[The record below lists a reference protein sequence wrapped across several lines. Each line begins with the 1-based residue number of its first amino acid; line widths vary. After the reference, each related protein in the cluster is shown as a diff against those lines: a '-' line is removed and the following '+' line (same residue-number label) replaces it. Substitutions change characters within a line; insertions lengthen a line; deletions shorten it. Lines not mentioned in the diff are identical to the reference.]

1 MRIIEDIVRVEKGN
15 RNDLPKSFSVAKKSE
30 APVRSKKKTLV
41 SKKKAFQRVPKKNI
55 KSKTKRTKKTIKLE
69 DLVSKDGKLILWML
83 VILLAYIFFIG
94 IFLYDNKKD
103 VPASIENTITELEK
117 EDEIFRKEM
126 EELDKFYS
134 GELLEDTVERIEKMQ
149 D

>member
-1 MRIIEDIVRVEKGN
+1 MRIIEDIVRVEKGSKGN
-15 RNDLPKSFSVAKKSE
+15 LPKSFSVVKKTE
-30 APVRSKKKTLV
+30 APVRSNKKAPV
-41 SKKKAFQRVPKKNI
+41 SKKKAFQRVLKKNI
-55 KSKTKRTKKTIKLE
+55 KSKIKRTKKTIKLE
-69 DLVSKDGKLILWML
+69 DLVSRDGKLILWML
-83 VILLAYIFFIG
+83 VVLLAYIFFIG

-103 VPASIENTITELEK
+103 VPVSIENTIAELEK

>member
-1 MRIIEDIVRVEKGN
+1 MRIIEDIVRVEKGSKGN
-15 RNDLPKSFSVAKKSE
+15 LPKSFSVVKKTEVS
-30 APVRSKKKTLV
+30 VRSKKKALV
-41 SKKKAFQRVPKKNI
+41 SKKKEFQRALKKNI
-55 KSKTKRTKKTIKLE
+55 KSKIKRTKKTIKLE
-69 DLVSKDGKLILWML
+69 DLVSRDGKLILWML
-83 VILLAYIFFIG
+83 VVLLAYIFFIG

-103 VPASIENTITELEK
+103 VPVSIENTIAELEE

>member
-15 RNDLPKSFSVAKKSE
+15 RGDLPKSFSVAKKTE
-30 APVRSKKKTLV
+30 APVRSKKKTPV

>member
-15 RNDLPKSFSVAKKSE
+15 RGDLPKSFSVVKKTE
-30 APVRSKKKTLV
+30 VPVRSKKKASV
-41 SKKKAFQRVPKKNI
+41 FQKKAFQRALKKNI
-55 KSKTKRTKKTIKLE
+55 KSKIKRTKKTIKLE
-69 DLVSKDGKLILWML
+69 DLVSRDGKLILWML
-83 VILLAYIFFIG
+83 VVLLAYIFFIG

-103 VPASIENTITELEK
+103 VPASIENTIIELEK